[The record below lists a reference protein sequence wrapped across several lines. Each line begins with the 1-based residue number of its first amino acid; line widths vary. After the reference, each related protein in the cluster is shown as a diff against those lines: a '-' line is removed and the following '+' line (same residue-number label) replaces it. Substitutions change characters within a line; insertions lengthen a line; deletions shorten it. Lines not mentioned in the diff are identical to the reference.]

1 MNFGKW
7 LSPTQLTS
15 VLGMSEIVEVVGREV
30 LDSRGNPTVEVEV
43 VLDSGA
49 TGRAIVPSGAST
61 GEYEAVELRDGGSR
75 YLGKGVLRAVENV
88 NNIIAQ
94 VVLGMD
100 ATNQRSLDNALIEL
114 DGTENK
120 SRLGANAMLGVSLS
134 VAHAAASELELP
146 LYRAIG
152 GPHAHV
158 LPVPMMNVINGGAH
172 ADNNVDLQEFMIMP
186 VGARNFREAL
196 RWGVETYHTLK
207 KVLADRGL
215 STAVGDE
222 GGFAPNLSS
231 NEDAVAILVEA
242 IEKAGYAPGKDIAIA
257 LDPAMSELYRDG
269 AYHLTGE
276 GKVLSAPQ
284 MVEWWTSLVD
294 RYPIVSI
301 EDGMAENDWSGWAQM
316 TAALGSRIQLV
327 GDDLFVTNTRRLQMG
342 IDQSVANSVLIK
354 VNQIGTLSETLDTV
368 DLATRHSYTS
378 VMSHRSGET
387 EDSTIADLAVATNCG
402 QIKTGAPARSDR
414 VAKYNQLLRI
424 EEMLGDTAR
433 FRGRSALAPLK

>member
-1 MNFGKW
+1 
-7 LSPTQLTS
+7 
-15 VLGMSEIVEVVGREV
+15 VV
-30 LDSRGNPTVEVEV
+30 
-43 VLDSGA
+43 
-49 TGRAIVPSGAST
+49 I
-61 GEYEAVELRDGGSR
+61 
-75 YLGKGVLRAVENV
+75 
-88 NNIIAQ
+88 
-94 VVLGMD
+94 GMD
-100 ATNQRSLDNALIEL
+100 ATNQRALDNALIEL

-146 LYRAIG
+146 LFRAIG

-186 VGARNFREAL
+186 VGAPSFREAV

-231 NEDAVAILVEA
+231 NEAAVAILVEA
-242 IEKAGYAPGKDIAIA
+242 IEKAGYAPGTDIAIA

-368 DLATRHSYTS
+368 ELATRHSYTS

>member
-1 MNFGKW
+1 
-7 LSPTQLTS
+7 
-15 VLGMSEIVEVVGREV
+15 MSEIVEIVGREV

-88 NNIIAQ
+88 NKLVSQ
-94 VVLGMD
+94 VVIGMD
-100 ATNQRSLDNALIEL
+100 ATNQRALDNALIEL

-120 SRLGANAMLGVSLS
+120 SRLGANAMLGVSLA

-186 VGARNFREAL
+186 VGAPSFREAV

-231 NEDAVAILVEA
+231 NEAAVVILVEA
-242 IEKAGYAPGKDIAIA
+242 IEKAGYTPGTDSAIA

-284 MVEWWTSLVD
+284 MVEWWASLVD

-301 EDGMAENDWSGWAQM
+301 EDGMAENDWAGWAQL

-368 DLATRHSYTS
+368 ELATRHSYTS

-433 FRGRSALAPLK
+433 FRGHSALAPLK